1 MSNLGRLYVRAIEL
15 LAIAGVLIV
24 LVVGGLQVFFRYV
37 LGDSLFWSEE
47 LMRVTMIWLVML
59 TAGLAYSRGQ
69 FLGMRLLVDR
79 LPSGARRAADVVS
92 ALLMIGFLL
101 VVFWFAAR
109 FAWMTRLQ
117 TVPAMQVSLLWI
129 HGSLAV
135 GTALLAVHIALDTF
149 FGRPFAGPDA
159 EEEFPL

>member
-1 MSNLGRLYVRAIEL
+1 MSNLGRRYVRTVEL
-15 LAIAGVLIV
+15 IAVAGVLIV
-24 LVVGGLQVFFRYV
+24 LIVGGVQVFFRYV
-37 LGDSLFWSEE
+37 LGNSLFWSEE

-79 LPSGARRAADVVS
+79 LPAGARRAADVIS
-92 ALLMIGFLL
+92 ALLMIGFLA
-101 VVFWFAAR
+101 VVFLFSVK
-109 FAWMTRLQ
+109 FAWMTKLQ
-117 TVPAMQVSLLWI
+117 SVPAMQVSLLWI

-135 GTALLAVHIALDTF
+135 GTGLLMLHIVLDTF
-149 FGRPFAGPDA
+149 FGRPFADPNA